1 MSISEIYDIYLQYP
15 VVVTD
20 TRKLKEG
27 DFFFALK
34 GPNFN
39 ANTFAF
45 KALEAGAA
53 YCVVDEPIET
63 IATYYEGQDQ
73 HQKEA
78 ALAKMIVVEDV
89 LTTLQALAGHH
100 RSTFD
105 IPFI

>member
-1 MSISEIYDIYLQYP
+1 MSISEIYDIYLKYP
-15 VVVTD
+15 SVVTD

-53 YCVVDEPIET
+53 YCVVDEPLSI
-63 IATYYEGQDQ
+63 IATYYEGNNEA
-73 HQKEA
+73 QKEA
-78 ALAKMIVVEDV
+78 V
-89 LTTLQALAGHH
+89 LLVLLL
-100 RSTFD
+100 
-105 IPFI
+105 